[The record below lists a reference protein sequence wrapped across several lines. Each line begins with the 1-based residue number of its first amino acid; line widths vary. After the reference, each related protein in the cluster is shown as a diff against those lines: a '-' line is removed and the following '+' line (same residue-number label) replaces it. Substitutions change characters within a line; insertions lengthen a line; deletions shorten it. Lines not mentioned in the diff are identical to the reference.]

1 MMLLLLLLAGGC
13 SWLGTAVLRRY
24 ALSGGLLDE
33 PNARSSHQVATPRG
47 GGLAIVVVF
56 VLGCVVLRLLGQLD
70 PASCGVLIGA
80 GLLVAVLGFVDDH
93 RHVGAGWRL
102 LGHFLAAVAALL
114 WLGGY
119 GALPAQLSAVL
130 GLPGWLVMTLGVLYL
145 VWMLNLYNF
154 MDGIDGIAGVEAL
167 IVCLGMALIYAV
179 TSHGALLGAPLLLA
193 AAVGGFLC
201 WNFPPARIFMGDVG
215 SGFLGLILGMLSLQ
229 AALAD
234 LALFWAWLILLGVFV
249 VDATWTLLRRLSRGK
264 KPYEA
269 HRTHAYQ
276 WASRRHGAHRPVT
289 LAVLAINLFWLLPI
303 ALLVGLGLLSAILGL
318 LLAYGPLLCLALR
331 YHAGTDE
338 VAMAAQSTGF
348 RD

>member
-1 MMLLLLLLAGGC
+1 MLLLLLIAAVSC
-13 SWLGTAVLRRY
+13 SWLGTAALRRY

-56 VLGCVVLRLLGQLD
+56 LLGCAVLLLLGRLE
-70 PASCGVLIGA
+70 PSFCGVLTGA

-93 RHVGAGWRL
+93 RHVGAGCRL
-102 LGHFLAAVAALL
+102 LGHFLAALGTLL

-119 GALPAQLSAVL
+119 GVLPDTLAGSL
-130 GLPGWLVMTLGVLYL
+130 GLPGWLIIALGCLYL
-145 VWMLNLYNF
+145 VWLLNLYNF
-154 MDGIDGIAGVEAL
+154 MDGIDGIAAVEAL
-167 IVCLGMALIYAV
+167 TVCLGMALVYVFVGQSQLVA
-179 TSHGALLGAPLLLA
+179 APLLLA
-193 AAVGGFLC
+193 AAVSGFLL
-201 WNFPPARIFMGDVG
+201 WNFPPARIFMGDAG
-215 SGFLGLILGMLSLQ
+215 SGFLGLVLGILSLQ
-229 AALAD
+229 AALTD
-234 LALFWAWLILLGVFV
+234 LSLFWAWLILLGVFV

-289 LAVLAINLFWLLPI
+289 LAVLVINLCGLLPI
-303 ALLVGLGLLSAILGL
+303 ALLVGAGRLSAILGL

-338 VAMAAQSTGF
+338 VAAAAQSTGI

>member
-1 MMLLLLLLAGGC
+1 MMLLLLAIAGCC
-13 SWLGTAVLRRY
+13 SWLGTAGIRRY

-56 VLGCVVLRLLGQLD
+56 VLGCLAWQLLGWLA
-70 PASCGVLIGA
+70 ASSCAVLVGA
-80 GLLVAVLGFVDDH
+80 GLLVAVLGFIDDH

-102 LGHFLAAVAALL
+102 LGHFLAAAGALL

-119 GALPAQLSAVL
+119 AVLPSALAAAL
-130 GLPGWLVMTLGVLYL
+130 GLPGWLIGVVSVLYL
-145 VWMLNLYNF
+145 VWLLNLYNF
-154 MDGIDGIAGVEAL
+154 MDGIDGIAAVEAL
-167 IVCLGMALIYAV
+167 SVCLGMALIYAL
-179 TSHGALLGAPLLLA
+179 GGQGDLLPAPLLLA
-193 AAVGGFLC
+193 AAVSGFLR

-215 SGFLGLILGMLSLQ
+215 SGFLGLVLGILSLQ
-229 AALAD
+229 AALSD

-289 LAVLAINLFWLLPI
+289 LAVLAINGLWLLPI
-303 ALLVGLGLLSAILGL
+303 ALLVGLGRLGAILGL

-338 VAMAAQSTGF
+338 VAAAAQSTGF